1 MKLLKALMIV
11 AVLAGAVS
19 MGGCQNKTQTT
30 TTSDK
35 GYHK

>member
-19 MGGCQNKTQTT
+19 MGACQNKTVSTTAQTPAY
-30 TTSDK
+30 K
-35 GYHK
+35 K